1 MDHKHPV
8 AGGEVLQSVG
18 PGQQLGLRRT
28 ASGHQ
33 LLSFHPHPRTEAD
46 KDRNASL
53 QGIWVPTPGS
63 ISPKSSLYSPVQQ
76 GMVQVLTQALQD
88 LVMVPD
94 SRGLVLTRCKVA
106 LQLEGREIMLLR
118 KVPGI
123 GYPGMASRAGF
134 QPPC

>member
-1 MDHKHPV
+1 MDHEHPV
-8 AGGEVLQSVG
+8 ARGEVLQSVG
-18 PGQQLGLRRT
+18 PGQQLGLGRT

-46 KDRNASL
+46 KDGNAS
-53 QGIWVPTPGS
+53 QGGTWVPKPGS
-63 ISPKSSLYSPVQQ
+63 ISPKSSLHSPVQQ

-88 LVMVPD
+88 LVVVPD

-118 KVPGI
+118 EVPGI
-123 GYPGMASRAGF
+123 GCPGMASRAGF
-134 QPPC
+134 QPAC